1 MWLPVMVVLLLVF
14 AAQLPL
20 KVQAY
25 QDGAAPTG
33 KVDWLQFGFT
43 PAKTANNTAESTITT
58 GSVSQLTP
66 LFSVPLPAADNSD
79 GAPVLLTNVSTASGV
94 RDLIFTLGE
103 HGHLTAFDANTG
115 AIVWAKV
122 FAGGGSNNVAPILD
136 LNRMFVYAVTPDG
149 MVHKLNVGDGS
160 EVTTGGWPKSLGSG
174 KSGGEPTIATARNG
188 HTYLYALHHGHGHV
202 VTFDLTDGTQHVF
215 NLACSQFPDVLDPA
229 GCTERGA
236 NPWSRNNPYD
246 ASLDRFFVG
255 TGTNDGTH
263 WVAGSIWRQSWV
275 ALPAD
280 GSTQMM
286 SGGGFPADNY
296 TPTDWQAS
304 VSADRDICPGGLAI
318 LPVGLSS
325 KFPHLAVNPGKDAK
339 IRLINL
345 ADMSG
350 HGGPGHLGGEI
361 QLLSFS
367 TGSLM
372 RAASAVWTNPADG
385 AVWVFITGNSGL
397 HGFTVDVDAAGNPSL
412 HSRWNLNNG
421 WTTSAVVANGVLF
434 AAVGG
439 GEHSSTTATHKLQ
452 AVNPTTGAVLWTG
465 TLGAFH
471 WASPIVANGTVY
483 MADGNSGGFGGNAGV
498 LRAWRA
504 PIEDFFTLSASPA
517 SQSIAPGAVANYNV
531 NVASTGGFNGSVT
544 LGVSGLPAGATSS
557 LSVNPIN
564 GGSGSSMLTVST
576 SGSTPSGT
584 YTLTI
589 TGTSGAISHSVSVTL
604 VVAQPDFAISVMPNT
619 VTVSPGGCVTPT
631 VTITATGG
639 FSGAVALSVSGLP
652 IGWTA
657 TFNPSSVAGSGTA
670 TLNLCIPSSTP
681 PGTYTIT
688 ITGSSGGLSHSV
700 ILTVV
705 VTVPPVCVT
714 ATNGHGW
721 VNTPFAA
728 QTGTFTAQFD
738 VMPSSTTIG
747 GHVGL
752 SHGAQTAYTGFANI
766 VRFSTTGIID
776 ARDGSGYSGPTTP
789 VHYSA
794 DVMYHVRLV
803 SNLTTHRYA
812 VFVTPPKSM
821 ELTIGGDLAFRTEQ
835 STVTTLDNW
844 GAFVAA
850 TTTNSLEVCNFTVA
864 SGVVPSSGTAAPAKA
879 SMENVSSAGAVA
891 TTGQAAAATFS
902 LTPSPAT
909 QTVNAGGG
917 SASFDVNVAVTG
929 GENGTMYPAG
939 AIPPNVLAGRA
950 VSINCADCPVGKKVA
965 QLLGHAPQGRGT
977 LQFNSISVPAD
988 GNYDVTWGYYCGKSD
1003 NNGDT
1008 TCGGQPHTPS
1018 GCRPGIFV
1026 INGVQLPTVH
1036 QFQCFPGTWHELH
1049 SATFSVPLKAGMN
1062 SLKIFSNSADCPDV
1076 DRIVVA
1082 DGTGGTS
1089 NEAVTLSLSGLP
1101 SGATAAFSPTAVI
1114 GSAHSTLT
1122 ITTTAALAKGSYPF
1136 TISGNSGTETETT
1149 SATLVVGSG
1158 GGGGDFSIAVSPT
1171 TQHVLPGGSTT
1182 YTATV
1187 TASGGFSGTAG
1198 LSIADLPAG
1207 ASGSFNPST
1216 ITGSGSSTLTITTS
1230 AVTPTGSFPFTVT
1243 GTSGAMT
1250 HAATATLVVD
1260 VPPACVT
1267 ATNGHG
1273 WVNTSFTPQAG
1284 TFTAQFD
1291 VIPSSA
1297 RIGGHVALSNGP
1309 QNAFT
1314 GFANIVRFSNAGVIE
1329 ARNGGIYTGAMPPF
1343 HYAAG
1348 ATYHVRLV
1356 SNLATHHYGV
1366 FVTTPEGLQVTIGS
1380 NLAFRT
1386 EQNRVT
1392 TLNNFGA
1399 FVAATTANSLQVCNF
1414 TVQ

>member
-1 MWLPVMVVLLLVF
+1 MVVLLLVF
-14 AAQLPL
+14 FAQLPL

-25 QDGAAPTG
+25 QDAATAAG

-43 PAKTANNTAESTITT
+43 PDKTANNTAETAINT
-58 GSVSQLTP
+58 GSVSHLMP
-66 LFSVPLPAADNSD
+66 LFNVPLPAADNSD
-79 GAPVLLTNVSTASGV
+79 GAPVLLTGVTTPSGMH
-94 RDLIFTLGE
+94 DLIFTLGE
-103 HGHLTAFDANTG
+103 HGHLTAFDADTG

-136 LNRMFVYAVTPDG
+136 LNRMFVYAVAPDG

-174 KSGGEPTIATARNG
+174 KAGGEPTIATAKNG

-215 NLACSQFPDVLDPA
+215 NLACSQFPDLLDPA

-236 NPWSRNNPYD
+236 NPWSRNNPFD

-280 GSTQMM
+280 GSTHMM
-286 SGGGFPADNY
+286 GSGGFPADSY
-296 TPTDWQAS
+296 TPSDWPSS
-304 VSADRDICPGGLAI
+304 VSSDRDICPGGLAI

-350 HGGPGHLGGEI
+350 QGAPGHLGGEI
-361 QLLSFS
+361 QLLSFP

-439 GEHSSTTATHKLQ
+439 GEHSSTTGTHKLQ

-471 WASPIVANGTVY
+471 WASPIVVNHTVY
-483 MADGNSGGFGGNAGV
+483 MADGNSGGFGGNAGI
-498 LRAWRA
+498 LRAWRL
-504 PIEDFFTLSASPA
+504 PIEQMFSVSATPPSQSVIPGGSAS
-517 SQSIAPGAVANYNV
+517 YDV
-531 NVASTGGFNGSVT
+531 NVTGVNGFNGSVT
-544 LGVSGLPAGATSS
+544 LGVSGLPAGSTPTFSN
-557 LSVNPIN
+557 NPIT
-564 GGSGSSMLTVST
+564 GGSGSSTLTVATSST
-576 SGSTPSGT
+576 TPAGT

-589 TGTSGAISHSVSVTL
+589 TGTSGAMTSSAAVTL
-604 VVAQPDFAISVMPNT
+604 VVGQPDFSLSVSSNT
-619 VTVSPGGCVTPT
+619 VTLPPGGCVT
-631 VTITATGG
+631 TAVNVIASGG

-652 IGWTA
+652 SGWTA
-657 TFNPSSVAGSGTA
+657 VFNPASVAGSGTS
-670 TLNLCIPSSTP
+670 TLNLCIPASTP

-688 ITGSSGGLSHSV
+688 ITGMSGGGTHSV
-700 ILTVV
+700 QLTVIV
-705 VTVPPVCVT
+705 LPPCVT

-728 QTGTFTAQFD
+728 QAGTFTAQFD
-738 VMPSSTTIG
+738 VMPSSTSIG

-752 SHGAQTAYTGFANI
+752 SNGAQTDYKGFANI
-766 VRFSTTGIID
+766 VRFSTTGIVD
-776 ARDGSGYSGPTTP
+776 ARNGGIYSGPTASF
-789 VHYSA
+789 HYA
-794 DVMYHVRLV
+794 AGTTYHVRLV
-803 SNLTTHRYA
+803 SIISTHKYSI
-812 VFVTPPKSM
+812 FVTPPGGT
-821 ELTIGGDLAFRTEQ
+821 EVTIGNGFSFRTEQ
-835 STVTTLDNW
+835 LSVASLNNY

-850 TTTNSLEVCNFTVA
+850 TTTNSLRVCNFTVA
-864 SGVVPSSGTAAPAKA
+864 SGTVASTAAA
-879 SMENVSSAGAVA
+879 STSVDRSESTALQSASSSSAAP
-891 TTGQAAAATFS
+891 ATFS
-902 LTPSPAT
+902 LMASPAT
-909 QTVNAGGG
+909 QTINPGGG
-917 SASFDVNVAVTG
+917 SATFDVNVTVNG
-929 GENGTMYPAG
+929 GELGTMYPAG

-950 VSINCADCPVGKKVA
+950 VSINCLDCPLGKKVV
-965 QLLGHAPQGRGT
+965 QLLGHAPMGRGT
-977 LQFNSISVPAD
+977 LQFDGISVPKD
-988 GNYDVTWGYYCGKSD
+988 GNYDVTWGYYCGKND

-1008 TCGGQPHTPS
+1008 TCGGQPHTAS

-1049 SATFSVPLKAGMN
+1049 SATFSVPLKAGTN

-1082 DGTGGTS
+1082 DGAGGTS
-1089 NEAVTLSLSGLP
+1089 NEAVTLSVSGLP

-1122 ITTTAALAKGSYPF
+1122 ITTTAAVARGTYPF
-1136 TISGNSGTETETT
+1136 TITGMSGTEAETT
-1149 SATLVVGSG
+1149 SASLVVGSG
-1158 GGGGDFSIAVSPT
+1158 GGGGDFTIALTPSS
-1171 TQHVLPGGSTT
+1171 QHVFPGNSTT
-1182 YTATV
+1182 FTAAITATGGFTGTTSLSVAGLPPGATGTLNPATV
-1187 TASGGFSGTAG
+1187 TGT
-1198 LSIADLPAG
+1198 
-1207 ASGSFNPST
+1207 
-1216 ITGSGSSTLTITTS
+1216 GSSTLTITTGVS
-1230 AVTPTGSFPFTVT
+1230 TPIGTSTLTVT
-1243 GTSGAMT
+1243 GMSGTLT
-1250 HAATATLVVD
+1250 HSATATLVVIAQ
-1260 VPPACVT
+1260 PPPCVV

-1273 WVNTSFTPQAG
+1273 WVNTPFAAQTG
-1284 TFTAQFD
+1284 LFTAQFD
-1291 VIPSSA
+1291 VIPSSTS
-1297 RIGGHVALSNGP
+1297 IGGHVGISHGA
-1309 QNAFT
+1309 QTAYT
-1314 GFANIVRFSNAGVIE
+1314 GFANLVRFNTTGAVD
-1329 ARNGGIYTGAMPPF
+1329 ARNGGTGYSADTLLKYM
-1343 HYAAG
+1343 AG
-1348 ATYHVRLV
+1348 ATYHVRMV
-1356 SNLATHHYGV
+1356 INIGTHHYGV
-1366 FVTTPEGLQVTIGS
+1366 FVTPPSGSEVTIAGS
-1380 NLAFRT
+1380 FPFRS
-1386 EQNRVT
+1386 EQSAVT
-1392 TLNNFGA
+1392 SLNNVGA
-1399 FVAATTANSLQVCNF
+1399 FVAAPATNSLQVCNF